1 MTASRLAPK
10 SAPLEPVLN
19 AAWPN
24 PERLVALGFRHWM
37 AGCQSG
43 DVHRW
48 EDAWTVFADELG
60 PRSAKLALSA
70 LGPWVSAVSRSSVR
84 AVCVLEGRCPSFCR
98 DECLAVAM
106 VAACQHDAC
115 PALRAC
121 AFALIEAARLSEV
134 AHHTETFATV
144 MRSLDQTLSPVSL
157 ASIAP
162 LAHLH

>member
-1 MTASRLAPK
+1 MTASRSAPK
-10 SAPLEPVLN
+10 SAPFEPVLST
-19 AAWPN
+19 PLPV

-48 EDAWTVFADELG
+48 EDAWAVFADELG
-60 PRSAKLALSA
+60 VRNARLALSA
-70 LGPWVSAVSRSSVR
+70 LGPWVCAVSRSSVR
-84 AVCVLEGRCPSFCR
+84 TVCVLEGRCPSFCR
-98 DECLAVAM
+98 DACLAVDM

-121 AFALIEAARLSEV
+121 AFALIEARRIDEV
-134 AHHTETFATV
+134 AHRTETFATV